1 MPYGRKEDPSAQVL
15 EAEPLWVAF
24 HYSVTERP
32 NISFL
37 IDNLWMKEEAVIT
50 SSAVHGYSLSI

>member
-1 MPYGRKEDPSAQVL
+1 MGEKGILLLRKIFE
-15 EAEPLWVAF
+15 EEPLWAAF
-24 HYSVTERP
+24 HYSMTERP